1 MNDKNKKK
9 VAPIL
14 VGIFISLIL
23 IIYISAVMLVDFPI
37 IIKIVL
43 GLMLLA
49 LIGVMIH
56 TVIERLEEIEE
67 GEEDDLSNY

>member
-1 MNDKNKKK
+1 MNNKNRKK

-14 VGIFISLIL
+14 VGIVISLIL
-23 IIYISAVMLVDFPI
+23 IVYISIIMIVEFPI
-37 IIKIVL
+37 IIKIMF
-43 GLMLLA
+43 GLILLA
-49 LIGVMIH
+49 LIGVMRH